1 MVLDAACER
10 VCTHVA
16 RVLTAWFNGMFDGKA
31 CYVLGGGHR
40 AYVPV
45 YMAPP
50 SSPRNARLRSRNV
63 TFESIYDAVSQNIKL
78 PTKGAEWDGRDEKGK
93 GWSTYLR

>member
-1 MVLDAACER
+1 MVLDAAYER
-10 VCTHVA
+10 VSTHAA
-16 RVLTAWFNGMFDGKA
+16 RVITAWFNGVFDGKP

-50 SSPRNARLRSRNV
+50 SSPRNARLRSRSIM
-63 TFESIYDAVSQNIKL
+63 FESIYDAESQNMKL
-78 PTKGAEWDGRDEKGK
+78 PTEGAGWDGRDEQGK